1 MTTTSDIERIF
12 PTLRQ
17 EGGDHYSKHRIQPYT
32 FITANGL
39 SFFQGNVIKYVVRY
53 KDKNGIEDLKKII
66 HYCELE
72 IEEMKKNMSWAFLV
86 TIYILY
92 MYLYV

>member
-1 MTTTSDIERIF
+1 MTTREDLERIF
-12 PTLRQ
+12 PSARQ
-17 EGGDHYSKHRIQPYT
+17 EGGDHYSKHTIQPYT
-32 FITANGL
+32 FITANNL

-72 IEEMKKNMSWAFLV
+72 IDRLRNEK
-86 TIYILY
+86 
-92 MYLYV
+92 

>member
-1 MTTTSDIERIF
+1 MTDPNIFKKIF
-12 PTLRQ
+12 PSLRQ
-17 EGGDHYSKHRIQPYT
+17 EGGSHYQKHKIQPYE
-32 FITANGL
+32 FITANNL

-72 IEEMKKNMSWAFLV
+72 IEQLEK
-86 TIYILY
+86 
-92 MYLYV
+92 

>member
-1 MTTTSDIERIF
+1 MTSKKDLESAF
-12 PTLRQ
+12 PSLRQ
-17 EGGDHYSKHRIQPYT
+17 EGGDHYSKHKIQPYT
-32 FITANGL
+32 FITQNNL

-72 IEEMKKNMSWAFLV
+72 IENFQK
-86 TIYILY
+86 
-92 MYLYV
+92 

>member
-1 MTTTSDIERIF
+1 MTTKADKERLF
-12 PTLRQ
+12 PSTRQ
-17 EGGDHYSKHRIQPYT
+17 EGGDHYSKHKIQPYT
-32 FITANGL
+32 FIQTNGL

-72 IEEMKKNMSWAFLV
+72 IENISK
-86 TIYILY
+86 
-92 MYLYV
+92 

>member
-1 MTTTSDIERIF
+1 MTTKEDLERIF
-12 PTLRQ
+12 PALRQ

-72 IEEMKKNMSWAFLV
+72 IQQMREEEK
-86 TIYILY
+86 
-92 MYLYV
+92 

>member
-1 MTTTSDIERIF
+1 MTTKTDFEKAF
-12 PTLRQ
+12 PSSRQ
-17 EGGDHYSKHRIQPYT
+17 EGGNHYQKHKIQPYT
-32 FITANGL
+32 FITANEL
-39 SFFQGNVIKYVVRY
+39 NFFQGNVIKYVVRY

-66 HYCELE
+66 HYCQLE
-72 IEEMKKNMSWAFLV
+72 IEEMKKNMNWAFLV

>member
-1 MTTTSDIERIF
+1 MTTKADMERLF
-12 PTLRQ
+12 PSTRQ
-17 EGGDHYSKHRIQPYT
+17 EGGDHYSKHKIQPYT
-32 FITANGL
+32 FIQSNGL

-72 IEEMKKNMSWAFLV
+72 IENISK
-86 TIYILY
+86 
-92 MYLYV
+92 

>member
-1 MTTTSDIERIF
+1 MTSKADFERLF
-12 PTLRQ
+12 PSLKQ
-17 EGGDHYSKHRIQPYT
+17 EGGDHYSKHKIQPYV
-32 FITANGL
+32 FITSNDL

-72 IEEMKKNMSWAFLV
+72 IERLQSETKK
-86 TIYILY
+86 
-92 MYLYV
+92 

>member
-1 MTTTSDIERIF
+1 MTTKEDLLRIF
-12 PTLRQ
+12 PSAKQ
-17 EGGDHYSKHRIQPYT
+17 EGGNHYMKHKIQPYT
-32 FITANGL
+32 FITKNNL

-72 IEEMKKNMSWAFLV
+72 IEQMKGDKDE
-86 TIYILY
+86 
-92 MYLYV
+92 

>member
-1 MTTTSDIERIF
+1 MTTKSDMERLF
-12 PTLRQ
+12 PSKRQ
-17 EGGDHYSKHRIQPYT
+17 EGGDHYSKHNIQPYT
-32 FITANGL
+32 FIQSNGL

-72 IEEMKKNMSWAFLV
+72 IENIRK
-86 TIYILY
+86 
-92 MYLYV
+92 

>member
-1 MTTTSDIERIF
+1 MTTRQDLERIF
-12 PTLRQ
+12 PSARQ
-17 EGGDHYSKHRIQPYT
+17 EGGDHYSKHKIQPYT
-32 FITANGL
+32 FITTNNL

-72 IEEMKKNMSWAFLV
+72 IDRLRNEK
-86 TIYILY
+86 
-92 MYLYV
+92 

>member
-39 SFFQGNVIKYVVRY
+39 SFFKEMLLNTWFVIKIRM
-53 KDKNGIEDLKKII
+53 E
-66 HYCELE
+66 
-72 IEEMKKNMSWAFLV
+72 
-86 TIYILY
+86 
-92 MYLYV
+92 

>member
-1 MTTTSDIERIF
+1 MTSKEDLERLF
-12 PTLRQ
+12 PSTRQ
-17 EGGDHYSKHRIQPYT
+17 ESGDHYIKHKIQPYT
-32 FITANGL
+32 FITDNNL

-72 IEEMKKNMSWAFLV
+72 IERLKK
-86 TIYILY
+86 
-92 MYLYV
+92 

>member
-1 MTTTSDIERIF
+1 MTTKADMERLF
-12 PTLRQ
+12 PSKRQ
-17 EGGDHYSKHRIQPYT
+17 EGGDHYSKHKIQPYT
-32 FITANGL
+32 FIQSNDL

-72 IEEMKKNMSWAFLV
+72 IENISK
-86 TIYILY
+86 
-92 MYLYV
+92 

>member
-1 MTTTSDIERIF
+1 MTTKLDIERLF
-12 PTLRQ
+12 PTSRQ
-17 EGGDHYSKHRIQPYT
+17 EGGDHYSKHTIQPYT

-72 IEEMKKNMSWAFLV
+72 IEEMKK
-86 TIYILY
+86 I
-92 MYLYV
+92 